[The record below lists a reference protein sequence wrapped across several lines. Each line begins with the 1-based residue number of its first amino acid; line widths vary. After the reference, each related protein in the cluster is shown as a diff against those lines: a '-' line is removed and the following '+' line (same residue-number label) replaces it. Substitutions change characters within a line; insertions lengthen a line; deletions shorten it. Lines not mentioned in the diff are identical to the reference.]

1 MMTTPSI
8 RKTTTAAT
16 LATALCLACA
26 PSFAAP
32 QQDPAAPAVGVGIK
46 SLSVA
51 QQEYADVQARYRAG
65 IAETPEVEH
74 ARAAVTIAE
83 AAAALSQV
91 ELRVRAGV
99 ATNTDL
105 DHAKSAFAIT
115 QAQTRLDESRS
126 LYQRQQAMYAA
137 GLLLSDELATTHL
150 ALTANEL
157 ALRQAQRDESQNIAD
172 HQKALAR
179 AGLVPL
185 HDAEVAANSLTAAQ
199 TVLTQ
204 AQTAYKTE
212 NLGYLKSRLQRL
224 QARYNAGLIPQTEVT
239 QAQADLDTAT
249 RQP

>member
-1 MMTTPSI
+1 MKTTRFS

-16 LATALCLACA
+16 LATALYLACA

-32 QQDPAAPAVGVGIK
+32 QQDPGAPAVGAGIR

-51 QQEYADVQARYRAG
+51 QHEYADAQARYRAG

-74 ARAAVTIAE
+74 AKAALTIAE
-83 AAAALSQV
+83 AAAALDQV
-91 ELRVRAGV
+91 ERRVRAGV
-99 ATNTDL
+99 ATNEEL
-105 DHAKSAFAIT
+105 DRAKSALAIT
-115 QAQTRLDESRS
+115 RAQTRLDESRS
-126 LYQRQQAMYAA
+126 LYQRQQTMYAA
-137 GLLLSDELATTHL
+137 GLILSDELATTHL
-150 ALTANEL
+150 AITANDL
-157 ALRQAQRDESQNIAD
+157 ALRQAQRDENENIAD

-199 TVLTQ
+199 ALLTQ
-204 AQTAYKTE
+204 AQAAYKAE
-212 NLGYLKSRLQRL
+212 NLDYLKSRLQRL
-224 QARYNAGLIPQTEVT
+224 QARYNAGLIPQAEVT